1 MADVR
6 SLLRNEQASRR
17 IIHPNLSY
25 TKSGLLN
32 CLVCHLIIKSETL
45 WEGHL
50 RSPNHKK
57 NLLKAQ
63 NGGLEDVNG
72 TVSKKRKISDERDDV
87 RKRKRST
94 GVEQEDM
101 QKDGVQGP
109 EEEQKP
115 PTNNGLND
123 AAGPAIPDDDES
135 SATPALLA
143 KASAPTQ
150 PPQPKPQP
158 QIDED
163 EWAAFERE
171 VAPLSHQTLPAQ
183 STDYS
188 SATISAAPVSAAELA
203 AQTNAERQQRRDA
216 EVEDEKAEE
225 ETRLVEEFEVME
237 GLEER
242 VKRLK
247 EKREALRMGAGPI
260 GDGTGEEDAEGKQKP
275 PDRDDDDDDD
285 DDEDD
290 SDEVDEWG
298 FA

>member
-1 MADVR
+1 MTDIR

-17 IIHPNLSY
+17 ITHPNLAY

-63 NGGLEDVNG
+63 NGGLEDANG

-94 GVEQEDM
+94 GVEQEDI

-123 AAGPAIPDDDES
+123 VAGPAIPDDDDES
-135 SATPALLA
+135 SSSSAAPALPA
-143 KASAPTQ
+143 KASTPTQ
-150 PPQPKPQP
+150 PPQSEPQP

-171 VAPLSHQTLPAQ
+171 VVPLAHQNLPAQ
-183 STDYS
+183 SIDYS

-260 GDGTGEEDAEGKQKP
+260 GDGTGGEHAEGKQKP
-275 PDRDDDDDDD
+275 PDQDDD

>member
-1 MADVR
+1 MADIR

-17 IIHPNLSY
+17 ITHPNLSY

-63 NGGLEDVNG
+63 NGGLEDVNE

-94 GVEQEDM
+94 DVEQEDI
-101 QKDGVQGP
+101 QRDGVRGP

-123 AAGPAIPDDDES
+123 VAGPAIPDDES
-135 SATPALLA
+135 SSSSAALALPA
-143 KASAPTQ
+143 KASAPVK
-150 PPQPKPQP
+150 PPRPEPQP

-171 VAPLSHQTLPAQ
+171 VAPLAHQNPPAQ
-183 STDYS
+183 STDYP
-188 SATISAAPVSAAELA
+188 SATISAGPVSAAELA

-247 EKREALRMGAGPI
+247 EKREALRMGTGPI
-260 GDGTGEEDAEGKQKP
+260 GDGTGEEDAEGKQEP
-275 PDRDDDDDDD
+275 PDRNDDDD

>member
-1 MADVR
+1 MADIR
-6 SLLRNEQASRR
+6 SLLRHEQASRR
-17 IIHPNLSY
+17 ITHPNLSY

-32 CLVCHLIIKSETL
+32 CLVCNLIIKSETL

-63 NGGLEDVNG
+63 NGGVEDVNG

-94 GVEQEDM
+94 GVEQEDI
-101 QKDGVQGP
+101 QKDGVSGP
-109 EEEQKP
+109 EEGQKP
-115 PTNNGLND
+115 PTDNGLND
-123 AAGPAIPDDDES
+123 VTGPTIPDDES
-135 SATPALLA
+135 SASSAAPVLPANS
-143 KASAPTQ
+143 SAPTQ
-150 PPQPKPQP
+150 PPRSEPPPP

-171 VAPLSHQTLPAQ
+171 VAPLAHQNPPAQ
-183 STDYS
+183 LADYS

-216 EVEDEKAEE
+216 EAEDEKAEE
-225 ETRLVEEFEVME
+225 ETRLLEEFEVME

-247 EKREALRMGAGPI
+247 EKREVLRMSARP
-260 GDGTGEEDAEGKQKP
+260 GDGAREESAEERQKP
-275 PDRDDDDDDD
+275 PDPDQDDDDDDD
-285 DDEDD
+285 DGDEA
-290 SDEVDEWG
+290 DEWG